1 MEIAKMKAP
10 ALLKLLKPVVIA
22 VLIAASVSP
31 SLAQV
36 VVRSE
41 EDPPNAYAIGI
52 GDVIE
57 ISVWKN
63 AELSVTVP
71 VRPDGRV
78 SVPLLGDVQA
88 AGMTPRALTE
98 DLTRKF
104 RDFVTAPSVSV
115 VIKEIHSRKVFV
127 TGEVATPG
135 AYDLQPRTKLMQILA
150 MAGGLTPYA
159 KRKVVVLRDGAGG
172 HESGDPKGRVE
183 ADTRMEY
190 DLNAIISGK
199 RPEYNIVLQPG
210 DTLIFP

>member
-1 MEIAKMKAP
+1 MKAL
-10 ALLKLLKPVVIA
+10 ALWKPVVIA
-22 VLIAASVSP
+22 TLIVLSVSP
-31 SLAQV
+31 SFAQV

-41 EDPPNAYAIGI
+41 DDPPNAYAIGI
-52 GDVIE
+52 GDVID

-88 AGMTPRALTE
+88 SGMTPRALTE

-104 RDFVTAPSVSV
+104 KEFVTAPSVSV

-135 AYDLQPRTKLMQILA
+135 AYDLQPRTKLMQVLA
-150 MAGGLTPYA
+150 MSGGLTPYA
-159 KRKVVVLRDGAGG
+159 KRKVVVLRDSR
-172 HESGDPKGRVE
+172 ESGDPKDRVK
-183 ADTRMEY
+183 ADTRMEF
-190 DLNAIISGK
+190 DLDAIISGK
-199 RPEYNIVLQPG
+199 RPEFNIVLQPG

>member
-1 MEIAKMKAP
+1 MKLR
-10 ALLKLLKPVVIA
+10 ALWKQIGITVAL
-22 VLIAASVSP
+22 VLSAS
-31 SLAQV
+31 SLFAQV

-41 EDPPNAYAIGI
+41 DDPPNAYAIGI
-52 GDVIE
+52 GDVID

-88 AGMTPRALTE
+88 SGMTPRALTE

-104 RDFVTAPSVSV
+104 KEFVTAPSVSV

-127 TGEVATPG
+127 TGEVKTAG
-135 AYDLQPRTKLMQILA
+135 SFDLQPRAKLMQILA

-159 KRKVVVLRDGAGG
+159 KGRVIVLRDGRDGRESKDKGG
-172 HESGDPKGRVE
+172 GPDQRYEINIG
-183 ADTRMEY
+183 
-190 DLNAIISGK
+190 AIVSGK
-199 RPEYNIVLQPG
+199 RPQDNIILQPG

>member
-1 MEIAKMKAP
+1 MKAL
-10 ALLKLLKPVVIA
+10 ALWKPVVIA
-22 VLIAASVSP
+22 TLIALSASS
-31 SLAQV
+31 SFAQV

-52 GDVIE
+52 GDVID

-78 SVPLLGDVQA
+78 SVPLLGDIQA

-98 DLTRKF
+98 DLTVKF
-104 RDFVTAPSVSV
+104 KEFVTAPSVSV

-135 AYDLQPRTKLMQILA
+135 AYDLQPRTKLMQVLA
-150 MAGGLTPYA
+150 MSGGLTPYA
-159 KRKVVVLRDGAGG
+159 KRKVVVLRDSR
-172 HESGDPKGRVE
+172 ESGDSKDQAK
-183 ADTRMEY
+183 ADTRMEF
-190 DLNAIISGK
+190 DLDAIISGK
-199 RPEYNIVLQPG
+199 RPEFNIVLQPG

>member
-1 MEIAKMKAP
+1 MKLR
-10 ALLKLLKPVVIA
+10 ALWKQIGI
-22 VLIAASVSP
+22 IAALVLSAS
-31 SLAQV
+31 SLFAQV

-41 EDPPNAYAIGI
+41 DDPPNAYAIGI
-52 GDVIE
+52 GDVID

-88 AGMTPRALTE
+88 SGMTPRALTE

-104 RDFVTAPSVSV
+104 KEFVTAPSVSV

-135 AYDLQPRTKLMQILA
+135 AYDLQPRTKLMQVLA
-150 MAGGLTPYA
+150 MSGGLTPYS
-159 KRKVVVLRDGAGG
+159 KRKVVVLRDSR
-172 HESGDPKGRVE
+172 ESGDPKDRAK
-183 ADTRMEY
+183 ADTRMEF
-190 DLNAIISGK
+190 DLDAIISGK
-199 RPEYNIVLQPG
+199 KPEFNIVLQPG

>member
-1 MEIAKMKAP
+1 MKAL
-10 ALLKLLKPVVIA
+10 ALWKTVVISA
-22 VLIAASVSP
+22 VLVLSAGSSY
-31 SLAQV
+31 AQV

-52 GDVIE
+52 GDVID

-98 DLTRKF
+98 DLTQRFKE
-104 RDFVTAPSVSV
+104 FVTAPSVSV

-135 AYDLQPRTKLMQILA
+135 AYDLQPRTKLMQVLA

-159 KRKVVVLRDGAGG
+159 KRKVVVLRDSR
-172 HESGDPKGRVE
+172 ESRDPKDRNK
-183 ADTRMEY
+183 ADTRMEF
-190 DLNAIISGK
+190 DLDGIISGK
-199 RPEYNIVLQPG
+199 RPEFNIVLQPG

>member
-1 MEIAKMKAP
+1 MKAF
-10 ALLKLLKPVVIA
+10 ALWKPIGIA
-22 VLIAASVSP
+22 LIAALLAGSVGS
-31 SLAQV
+31 AQV

-41 EDPPNAYAIGI
+41 DDPPNAYAIGI
-52 GDVIE
+52 GDVID

-104 RDFVTAPSVSV
+104 KEFVTAPSVSV

-135 AYDLQPRTKLMQILA
+135 AYDLQPRTKLMQVLA
-150 MAGGLTPYA
+150 MAGGLTPYS
-159 KRKVVVLRDGAGG
+159 KRKVVVLRDSR
-172 HESGDPKGRVE
+172 ESRDPKDRNQ
-183 ADTRMEY
+183 ADTRMEF
-190 DLNAIISGK
+190 DLDAIISGK
-199 RPEYNIVLQPG
+199 RPEFNVVLQPG

>member
-1 MEIAKMKAP
+1 MENAKMKALALWKQVVTAAIT
-10 ALLKLLKPVVIA
+10 ALL
-22 VLIAASVSP
+22 AASVSP
-31 SLAQV
+31 SFAQV

-52 GDVIE
+52 GDVID

-98 DLTRKF
+98 DLSRRFKE
-104 RDFVTAPSVSV
+104 FVTAPSVSV

-135 AYDLQPRTKLMQILA
+135 AYDLQPRAKLMQILA

-159 KRKVVVLRDGAGG
+159 KRRVVVLRDSR
-172 HESGDPKGRVE
+172 ESREPKDRNKP
-183 ADTRMEY
+183 DIRMEFNL
-190 DLNAIISGK
+190 DAIISGK
-199 RPEYNIVLQPG
+199 RPEFNIVLQPG